1 MPNTQNKL
9 PPSLF
14 GIFLDMMLANR
25 QIGYQNK
32 REIVFERRRRRKF
45 RENISLSLHRYLVNS
60 DGEHVRDLVVPTWH
74 HWAFFS
80 AL

>member
-32 REIVFERRRRRKF
+32 REIVFERRKF
-45 RENISLSLHRYLVNS
+45 RENISLSLHRYLVNN
-60 DGEHVRDLVVPTWH
+60 DGEHVRDLVVPT
-74 HWAFFS
+74 
-80 AL
+80 

>member
-32 REIVFERRRRRKF
+32 REIVFERRKF

-60 DGEHVRDLVVPTWH
+60 DGEHVRDLVVPT
-74 HWAFFS
+74 
-80 AL
+80 

>member
-25 QIGYQNK
+25 KIGYQNK
-32 REIVFERRRRRKF
+32 REIVFEGRRRKF

-60 DGEHVRDLVVPTWH
+60 DGEHVRDLVVPT
-74 HWAFFS
+74 
-80 AL
+80 

>member
-1 MPNTQNKL
+1 MPNTQNKPP

-32 REIVFERRRRRKF
+32 REIVFERRKF
-45 RENISLSLHRYLVNS
+45 RENISLSLQRHLVT
-60 DGEHVRDLVVPTWH
+60 ERRFVVLH
-74 HWAFFS
+74 SIIGLFCSVIF
-80 AL
+80 